1 MNRIRVLIAED
12 EPLAAKQLEILTEQ
26 MRNYKVID
34 IAENGEE
41 AIEKVREH
49 MPDVLITD
57 IRMPGYN
64 GIEVLK
70 CVKKIN
76 PHIYTIVVSGYAD
89 FTYAKGAIHH
99 DAFEYLLKPVNLSQ
113 FRDTLSR
120 LEGLIRKD
128 FELQREEVI
137 RALVRGKEVKAS
149 QINKI
154 FPYKQYYGAIKRENG
169 LPRRFFDNHGI
180 EVIAESSELIS
191 LYGRDE
197 MECLYIWPT
206 NLMSVKKF
214 ETSIK
219 QKQENKNAYTTTIIQ
234 RIPFGVNEISQ
245 IISELYKA
253 LAKSVTIGQSKVLYT
268 EEINETQN
276 IRHSLNHDIIRYY
289 LHNRKLDDLK
299 SEINKW
305 MADFEKNKY
314 PQLYV
319 EKLIKQLILHITNS
333 KGEEKISIDFLIE
346 DAFYY
351 ATNYK
356 ELEASIYDILL
367 NVMDCK
373 DDINHKINT
382 PEFFREII
390 FYVNQHME
398 DNISVT
404 DVCNALGIS
413 QSYISRL
420 FRKYTQSTFNN
431 YINKQRIERAKNLF
445 IENPSLLI
453 KDVAN
458 LVGYQDQFYFSR
470 IFRSI
475 TGETPTEYC
484 TNLKEHLLEPE

>member
-1 MNRIRVLIAED
+1 
-12 EPLAAKQLEILTEQ
+12 
-26 MRNYKVID
+26 
-34 IAENGEE
+34 
-41 AIEKVREH
+41 
-49 MPDVLITD
+49 
-57 IRMPGYN
+57 
-64 GIEVLK
+64 
-70 CVKKIN
+70 
-76 PHIYTIVVSGYAD
+76 
-89 FTYAKGAIHH
+89 
-99 DAFEYLLKPVNLSQ
+99 
-113 FRDTLSR
+113 
-120 LEGLIRKD
+120 
-128 FELQREEVI
+128 
-137 RALVRGKEVKAS
+137 
-149 QINKI
+149 
-154 FPYKQYYGAIKRENG
+154 
-169 LPRRFFDNHGI
+169 
-180 EVIAESSELIS
+180 
-191 LYGRDE
+191 
-197 MECLYIWPT
+197 
-206 NLMSVKKF
+206 VKKF
-214 ETSIK
+214 EASIK
-219 QKQENKNAYTTTIIQ
+219 KKQENKNAYTTTIIQ
-234 RIPFGVNEISQ
+234 RIPFGANEISQ

-268 EEINETQN
+268 EEIDETQN
-276 IRHSLNHDIIRYY
+276 IRHSLNHDTMRYY
-289 LHNRKLDDLK
+289 LHNRKSDNLK

-305 MADFEKNKY
+305 MSDFEKNKY

-333 KGEEKISIDFLIE
+333 KGEEKISIDFQIE

-390 FYVNQHME
+390 SYVNQHME

-431 YINKQRIERAKNLF
+431 YMNKQRIERAKNLF
-445 IENPSLLI
+445 MENPSLLI